1 MKRRMLLA
9 AVCVSLFVLPFSAS
23 AFSDWTGV
31 YARVD
36 RVVFE
41 PSESAAQRIQ
51 IWGAFALAV
60 RQSGSAY
67 APAQRGYLYFSIV
80 PGKEETCR
88 KEWADLKKLAGSG
101 EIVGFGARHLD
112 SRLRKADEKPSS
124 PDSYPV
130 SSGLVRM
137 NSRSTDYAPIKELR
151 SLPRGQN

>member
-1 MKRRMLLA
+1 MNRTTLLA
-9 AVCVSLFVLPFSAS
+9 GVCMSLFILPFSAN
-23 AFSDWTGV
+23 AYSDWTGV

-41 PSESAAQRIQ
+41 PTKNAPQRIQ
-51 IWGAFALAV
+51 IWGAFAIAL

-80 PGKEETCR
+80 PGKEESCR
-88 KEWADLKKLAGSG
+88 KEWADLKKLAGTD

-124 PDSYPV
+124 PDAYPV
-130 SSGLVRM
+130 SSGLVKM
-137 NSRSTDYAPIKELR
+137 NARGSDYAPIKELR
-151 SLPRGQN
+151 SLPKGQN